1 MKKIKINGAKLQLHK
16 QQIVALN
23 AVNAGHVQGGAATTT
38 SEITPS
44 GPIVLSPNCPV
55 NPGTAWCPIS
65 DPPPSRPGG

>member
-16 QQIVALN
+16 QQIATLN
-23 AVNAGHVQGGAATTT
+23 VTEAYQVLGGATDTT

-44 GPIVLSPNCPV
+44 GPIVLSPNCPI
-55 NPGTAWCPIS
+55 NNTPWCPVS